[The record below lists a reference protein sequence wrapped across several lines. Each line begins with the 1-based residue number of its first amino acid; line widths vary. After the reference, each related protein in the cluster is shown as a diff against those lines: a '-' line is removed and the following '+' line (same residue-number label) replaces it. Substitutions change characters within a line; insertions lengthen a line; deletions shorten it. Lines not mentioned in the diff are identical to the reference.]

1 MDGGTGNDRLRG
13 SGADTYRFGY
23 GSGQDDIA
31 EQQGVSGEMDR
42 VELGVGIESGQLWFS
57 QTGSDLAVSIIG
69 TSDSLLVKNWYSGD
83 IYHIE
88 QFVTSDGSVL
98 LDTQV
103 QQLVDAMASFSPP
116 AVGDLTLDADRQL
129 ALDPVIASSWQSVG

>member
-1 MDGGTGNDRLRG
+1 
-13 SGADTYRFGY
+13 
-23 GSGQDDIA
+23 
-31 EQQGVSGEMDR
+31 MDR

-103 QQLVDAMASFSPP
+103 QQLVDAMASSRHPP
-116 AVGDLTLDADRQL
+116 WVT
-129 ALDPVIASSWQSVG
+129 